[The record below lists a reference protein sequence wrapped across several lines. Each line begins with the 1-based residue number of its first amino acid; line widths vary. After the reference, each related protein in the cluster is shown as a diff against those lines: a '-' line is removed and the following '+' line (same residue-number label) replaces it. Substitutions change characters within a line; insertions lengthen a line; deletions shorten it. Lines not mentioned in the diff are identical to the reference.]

1 VVPGPQSLTLE
12 QIDLSDISFWERP
25 WAEREQAFQLL
36 RRESPLQY
44 FEEPDIPPDLSLIIP
59 KGSGYRAVTRHADI
73 SEVSRQ
79 PEIFASGKG
88 ATSIPDMPEE
98 LLEFFGS
105 MVNTDNPRHA
115 HLRRIVSAAFS
126 PRMIRNIEDRITQ
139 LASEVIDRVAE
150 RGRCDFVVDV
160 AARLPLEI
168 IFDMMGIGPM
178 HYESVFRASNVI
190 VGAGNAIVGA
200 GDPEYVAP
208 DVDPLMAIMGAA
220 QQLTSLMSDLADYR
234 RTHPTDDI
242 TSALVNTNIDG
253 EALTSAEVAS
263 FFILLVV
270 AGNDTTRNAIS
281 HGLLAL
287 TEHPDQRA
295 LWQADPA
302 PLAPTAVDEII
313 RWGSPIIWMRRTV
326 SQPAVLGGEE
336 LEPGDKLLLYYSSAN
351 RDEEAFD
358 DPYVFDVRRSPNPHL
373 GFGAAGPHF
382 CLGAHLA
389 RQEIAVLF
397 RQLFERLPDI
407 VSSGP
412 PDRLRSTFVNGIKHL
427 ECEFTPVAAA
437 S

>member
-1 VVPGPQSLTLE
+1 
-12 QIDLSDISFWERP
+12 
-25 WAEREQAFQLL
+25 
-36 RRESPLQY
+36 
-44 FEEPDIPPDLSLIIP
+44 
-59 KGSGYRAVTRHADI
+59 
-73 SEVSRQ
+73 
-79 PEIFASGKG
+79 
-88 ATSIPDMPEE
+88 
-98 LLEFFGS
+98 
-105 MVNTDNPRHA
+105 
-115 HLRRIVSAAFS
+115 LRRIVSAAFN
-126 PRMIRNIEDRITQ
+126 PRMIKRIEEHIE
-139 LASEVIDRVAE
+139 LVAGSVIDRVA
-150 RGRCDFVVDV
+150 GLGGCDFVVEV
-160 AARLPLEI
+160 ASRLPLEI
-168 IFDMMGIGPM
+168 ICEMMGIGPAD
-178 HYESVFRASNVI
+178 YGTVFNASNI
-190 VGAGNAIVGA
+190 ILSQ
-200 GDPEYVAP
+200 GDPEYVPEDA
-208 DVDPLMAIMGAA
+208 DPLLAFMTAA
-220 QQLTSLMSDLADYR
+220 QDLTALMAELAESR
-234 RTHPTDDI
+234 RVTPTDDV